1 LTCDQTNNIFCL
13 QCNTEKGYYPNDDSN
28 QFCYNNETIMQ
39 NYYLD
44 KSESLYKWKKC
55 YEKCETCYSQGDSIN
70 MNCLSCKTN
79 LGNNISFELVDGN
92 CINKCLDNTFITP
105 EGDCVLTCP
114 KGTYQYSLNNSCLY
128 SCPKDYVINNNEC
141 VINLIDNEITIEEF
155 KNQISNNITSYV
167 NSTKIINGSNF
178 LAVVLSSDDIN
189 PEQQIKNGISA
200 FDLGNCTNVL
210 KEHYDIPENENLIIM
225 NMEITNDKI
234 KKNESDSNDDKS
246 FILGKSTQLEVY
258 DYSGRKLN
266 LSVCKEDI
274 TIMKF
279 IGDIKELNI
288 DSAKTFSEKG
298 IDVFNASHDF
308 FNDLCYH
315 YDNKDGKDII
325 INDRRNDIYQNAS
338 FCQSGCNYNGMNYDL
353 MVANCICNP
362 SIFQEDEKNMTNIN
376 ENLEYI
382 NFKLLGKEFLENLVD
397 LNYKVMRCYNL
408 VLNKKIIFYN
418 IGFYVQISMLFLQI
432 IFVFIYLIKRL
443 NSLKHFML
451 KFDDKNSNKNKS
463 NKKINIVNNKHHKN
477 HYIKRDS
484 KKEFLAT
491 PPPKFNKIGK
501 SSNNLMEKK
510 NLLIADIHN
519 NSKKLIFKKNLNM
532 NEESNNKLNKKS
544 STKSNLQKNLLISNN
559 LQNNIHIHN
568 IYNNNHFEEMNNLNN
583 HKRNIN
589 IKDKD
594 SKYENKNNNNLH
606 HNIIKINKED
616 IAHMKDSK
624 ELLKAIYDLQDMD
637 YEEAILYDKRGYL
650 KMYLGFLL
658 DSQIILGT
666 FCTDNHLDLF
676 IIKLSFLI
684 CTFQIS
690 FFLNAL
696 FYSDEYISNAYHN
709 DGVLDF
715 FAGLP
720 KSIYSLVATLLT
732 TTILRMLSNSKS
744 ELMNLI
750 KGKRKNNNY
759 ALLIHLK
766 LIKLGK
772 KLVFYFILVYIFSLF
787 FLYYVAAFC
796 AVYPNSQKY
805 WFYGCLES
813 FGIDSLY
820 SFGACIFL
828 AIFRYIS
835 IKKHIKCFFILANI
849 ISNFL

>member
-1 LTCDQTNNIFCL
+1 
-13 QCNTEKGYYPNDDSN
+13 
-28 QFCYNNETIMQ
+28 M
-39 NYYLD
+39 
-44 KSESLYKWKKC
+44 
-55 YEKCETCYSQGDSIN
+55 
-70 MNCLSCKTN
+70 
-79 LGNNISFELVDGN
+79 
-92 CINKCLDNTFITP
+92 
-105 EGDCVLTCP
+105 
-114 KGTYQYSLNNSCLY
+114 
-128 SCPKDYVINNNEC
+128 
-141 VINLIDNEITIEEF
+141 
-155 KNQISNNITSYV
+155 
-167 NSTKIINGSNF
+167 
-178 LAVVLSSDDIN
+178 
-189 PEQQIKNGISA
+189 
-200 FDLGNCTNVL
+200 GNCTNVL

-362 SIFQEDEKNMTNIN
+362 SIFQEDEKNMTDIN

-477 HYIKRDS
+477 HYNKRDS
-484 KKEFLAT
+484 KKELLAT

-519 NSKKLIFKKNLNM
+519 NSKKLIFNKNLNM

-544 STKSNLQKNLLISNN
+544 STKSNLQKNLLISN
-559 LQNNIHIHN
+559 
-568 IYNNNHFEEMNNLNN
+568 
-583 HKRNIN
+583 KNIN
-589 IKDKD
+589 
-594 SKYENKNNNNLH
+594 
-606 HNIIKINKED
+606 
-616 IAHMKDSK
+616 
-624 ELLKAIYDLQDMD
+624 
-637 YEEAILYDKRGYL
+637 
-650 KMYLGFLL
+650 
-658 DSQIILGT
+658 
-666 FCTDNHLDLF
+666 
-676 IIKLSFLI
+676 
-684 CTFQIS
+684 
-690 FFLNAL
+690 
-696 FYSDEYISNAYHN
+696 
-709 DGVLDF
+709 
-715 FAGLP
+715 
-720 KSIYSLVATLLT
+720 
-732 TTILRMLSNSKS
+732 
-744 ELMNLI
+744 
-750 KGKRKNNNY
+750 
-759 ALLIHLK
+759 
-766 LIKLGK
+766 
-772 KLVFYFILVYIFSLF
+772 
-787 FLYYVAAFC
+787 
-796 AVYPNSQKY
+796 
-805 WFYGCLES
+805 
-813 FGIDSLY
+813 
-820 SFGACIFL
+820 
-828 AIFRYIS
+828 
-835 IKKHIKCFFILANI
+835 
-849 ISNFL
+849 

>member
-1 LTCDQTNNIFCL
+1 
-13 QCNTEKGYYPNDDSN
+13 
-28 QFCYNNETIMQ
+28 MQ

-79 LGNNISFELVDGN
+79 LENNISFELVDGN

-105 EGDCVLTCP
+105 EGDCVFTCP
-114 KGTYQYSLNNSCLY
+114 KGAYQYSLNNSCLY

-141 VINLIDNEITIEEF
+141 VIKLINNEITIEEF

-362 SIFQEDEKNMTNIN
+362 SIFQEDEKNMADIN

-432 IFVFIYLIKRL
+432 IFVFIYLIK
-443 NSLKHFML
+443 
-451 KFDDKNSNKNKS
+451 
-463 NKKINIVNNKHHKN
+463 
-477 HYIKRDS
+477 
-484 KKEFLAT
+484 
-491 PPPKFNKIGK
+491 
-501 SSNNLMEKK
+501 
-510 NLLIADIHN
+510 
-519 NSKKLIFKKNLNM
+519 
-532 NEESNNKLNKKS
+532 
-544 STKSNLQKNLLISNN
+544 
-559 LQNNIHIHN
+559 
-568 IYNNNHFEEMNNLNN
+568 
-583 HKRNIN
+583 
-589 IKDKD
+589 
-594 SKYENKNNNNLH
+594 
-606 HNIIKINKED
+606 
-616 IAHMKDSK
+616 
-624 ELLKAIYDLQDMD
+624 
-637 YEEAILYDKRGYL
+637 
-650 KMYLGFLL
+650 
-658 DSQIILGT
+658 
-666 FCTDNHLDLF
+666 
-676 IIKLSFLI
+676 
-684 CTFQIS
+684 
-690 FFLNAL
+690 
-696 FYSDEYISNAYHN
+696 
-709 DGVLDF
+709 
-715 FAGLP
+715 
-720 KSIYSLVATLLT
+720 
-732 TTILRMLSNSKS
+732 
-744 ELMNLI
+744 
-750 KGKRKNNNY
+750 
-759 ALLIHLK
+759 
-766 LIKLGK
+766 
-772 KLVFYFILVYIFSLF
+772 
-787 FLYYVAAFC
+787 
-796 AVYPNSQKY
+796 
-805 WFYGCLES
+805 
-813 FGIDSLY
+813 
-820 SFGACIFL
+820 
-828 AIFRYIS
+828 
-835 IKKHIKCFFILANI
+835 
-849 ISNFL
+849 